1 MNNEIKKAL
10 EEINI
15 LGNTILNDTTY
26 KPTINRREALY
37 NYITNLQQDT
47 EMYAQLKDEY
57 EEEIKDL
64 QQEINKLTAEST
76 EWESK
81 YYEMQDN
88 FHTANDEIE
97 RLKELSFRQHEEYE
111 KLFNHLI
118 IDKPRE
124 RIKKAI
130 NIYDNRNSLKYKK
143 QRFMQGK
150 TTADLMYEAL
160 QNGDEENE

>member
-1 MNNEIKKAL
+1 MNDEIKEILRNCEKA
-10 EEINI
+10 INEASGYNNTTDKI
-15 LGNTILNDTTY
+15 LD
-26 KPTINRREALY
+26 
-37 NYITNLQQDT
+37 YITN
-47 EMYAQLKDEY
+47 
-57 EEEIKDL
+57 L

-81 YYEMQDN
+81 YYDLQQENERLKLNHKQLKD
-88 FHTANDEIE
+88 IE
-97 RLKELSFRQHEEYE
+97 KMATSNSKLIQENEKLKELSFRQHEEYE

-160 QNGDEENE
+160 QNGSDEE